1 MQNSYYFDMVHV
13 LAFMMMWRYFT
24 KQGADVIAHCFDC
37 VRGWRGV
44 RWAVFGGDVK
54 YEND

>member
-24 KQGADVIAHCFDC
+24 KGGMSLLIALT
-37 VRGWRGV
+37 VYVGGV
-44 RWAVFGGDVK
+44 GCGGLI
-54 YEND
+54 